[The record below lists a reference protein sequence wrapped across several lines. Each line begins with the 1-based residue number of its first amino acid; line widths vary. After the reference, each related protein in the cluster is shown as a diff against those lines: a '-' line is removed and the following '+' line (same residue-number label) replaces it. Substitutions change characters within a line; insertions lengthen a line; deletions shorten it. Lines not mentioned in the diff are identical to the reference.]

1 VRIRAVARRRPPNLD
16 PRSFESVL
24 FEYLQALRASGF
36 SESLHKQARL
46 QLPRF
51 FAHLK
56 KRGVRDVTSVTEADV
71 FDFARH
77 LATSHQPKTGKTYSF
92 SSQTSYLMHVK
103 RLFRFLEQTRVI
115 LKNPSLDLVLPTWS
129 KLPRSVPTQAQAER
143 LVTVPSPKTVMGRRD
158 RAVLELLYGSGIRV
172 GECERLDL
180 RDLDLA
186 RGTVFVR
193 NGKGRKDRV
202 VPIAGRAAL
211 AMESYLKHSRHKLVK
226 DPREQAVFLNFYGE
240 RLSRKSIQEMLR
252 EQVKAAGIPIPFT
265 AHSLRHGC
273 ATHML
278 QRGADVRHVQ
288 QLLGHSRIETTALYT
303 RVIPGDVAR
312 MIDEN
317 HPRQKSYNQR
327 ARCSHDRRRGC
338 RLRRRS
344 F

>member
-1 VRIRAVARRRPPNLD
+1 VRIHEVGKRRPPKLD
-16 PRSFESVL
+16 PRSFDSVL
-24 FEYLQALRASGF
+24 SEYLLALRAAGF

-51 FAHLK
+51 FAHL
-56 KRGVRDVTSVTEADV
+56 RQRRVRSVTAVSEADV
-71 FDFARH
+71 FDYARE
-77 LATSHQPKTGKTYSF
+77 LATRARPGTGEPYSCA
-92 SSQTSYLMHVK
+92 SQTSYLMHVK
-103 RLFRFLEQTRVI
+103 RLFRFLERTRVI
-115 LKNPSLDLVLPTWS
+115 LRDPCVDLVLPTWS
-129 KLPRSVPTQAQAER
+129 KLPRAVPTQAQAER
-143 LVTVPSPKTVMGRRD
+143 LVSVPAPSTVVGRRD

-172 GECERLDL
+172 GECERLEL

-193 NGKGRKDRV
+193 TGKGRKDRV

-211 AMESYLKHSRHKLVK
+211 AMESYLRHSRPKLVK
-226 DPREQAVFLNFYGE
+226 DPREQAVFLNAYGE
-240 RLSRKSIQEMLR
+240 RLSRKTIQAMLR
-252 EQVKAAGIPIPFT
+252 AQVKAAGIQVPLT

-312 MIDEN
+312 MIDEK
-317 HPRQKSYNQR
+317 HPRQKSYNRWRKRRR
-327 ARCSHDRRRGC
+327 ARRPRGDR
-338 RLRRRS
+338 
-344 F
+344 